1 MKKAT
6 SILVPLLALA
16 LTCLY
21 PCAFQY
27 FRNADEAAPGDMV
40 PLLLIF
46 LAMGAAVLLLSLMES
61 RRQSIDDTKSPWH
74 WRFRL
79 IGGAGFPRR
88 PCGTS
93 F

>member
-46 LAMGAAVLLLSLMES
+46 LAWA
-61 RRQSIDDTKSPWH
+61 RR
-74 WRFRL
+74 
-79 IGGAGFPRR
+79 
-88 PCGTS
+88 CCC
-93 F
+93 

>member
-46 LAMGAAVLLLSLMES
+46 LAMGAAVLSGAS
-61 RRQSIDDTKSPWH
+61 RCP
-74 WRFRL
+74 
-79 IGGAGFPRR
+79 
-88 PCGTS
+88 
-93 F
+93 